1 MHYIVLVFETE
12 FSLLFVNQNTLFL
25 RIQNMK
31 QETWMKW
38 AVYEGLTK
46 TLSRILQKTVGV
58 ASNSWGGTFLA
69 SGIVGLVQVVIVTV
83 FELSHRKLGLFKDFK
98 GALGSS
104 IFGILALTSTVL
116 GFATFMKGGD
126 ISTSTFIVTL
136 SIVPGMLIDII
147 FFRYKSNL
155 REWIGMSVA
164 IFAGY
169 SILGFPRLEEVLKM
183 PSWVWLA
190 VGNMMTVAINQ
201 GITQAVK
208 KVDPLFK
215 NFWGGLMALILAPLL
230 MVVIGQGELLF
241 QFEKNMKIWYASI
254 LIGFVVIAMWS
265 FNLLSYQCGA
275 SIALKKL
282 VMNATYLVSTLI
294 IGALFFHEKITAG
307 KMLAPPLFCCAFI
320 LMDQKMWNY
329 VTGTPPKPV
338 KT

>member
-1 MHYIVLVFETE
+1 
-12 FSLLFVNQNTLFL
+12 
-25 RIQNMK
+25 
-31 QETWMKW
+31 
-38 AVYEGLTK
+38 
-46 TLSRILQKTVGV
+46 VGV

-69 SGIVGLVQVVIVTV
+69 SGIVGLVQVVIVTA

-104 IFGILALTSTVL
+104 IFGILALSSTVL

-147 FFRYKSNL
+147 FFHYKSTI

-169 SILGFPRLEEVLKM
+169 TILGLPRLEEILKM
-183 PSWVWLA
+183 PLWFWLA
-190 VGNMMTVAINQ
+190 IGNMMTVAINQ

-215 NFWGGLMALILAPLL
+215 NFWGGLMALIFAPLL
-230 MVVIGQGELLF
+230 MIAIGQGGSIVRFNE
-241 QFEKNMKIWYASI
+241 NVRIWYASFF
-254 LIGFVVIAMWS
+254 IGIIVIAMWS

-282 VMNATYLVSTLI
+282 VMNATYLTSTLI
-294 IGALFFHEKITAG
+294 IGVLFFHEKITVG
-307 KMLAPPLFCCAFI
+307 KVLALPLFCCAFI

-329 VTGTPPKPV
+329 VTSTLARPARA
-338 KT
+338 